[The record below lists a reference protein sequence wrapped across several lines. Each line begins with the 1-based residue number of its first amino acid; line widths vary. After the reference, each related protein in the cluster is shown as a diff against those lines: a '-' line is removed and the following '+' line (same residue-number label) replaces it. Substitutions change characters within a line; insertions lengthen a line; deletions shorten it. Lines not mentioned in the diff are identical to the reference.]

1 MEFLKK
7 SIHMDQIGCEEQ
19 TQITLEDDVNIADA
33 KPDVYQVV
41 TQQGHVELEEVRA
54 SDGHVHVK
62 GVLHFKVLYLA
73 DEETHHPACM
83 EGELAFEEQILM
95 GSVSGTDQVQAQA
108 ILEDLSVGMINSRKL
123 SVQALLQIRLFT
135 ERMKQ
140 LDVAVGLD
148 GTEQIEVKKKDLQA
162 LDFRAQD
169 VLVGIAASGR
179 TPYVLGAMDYARAL
193 GAPVIGLTCCPGSA
207 IDAAADIGI
216 APQPGPEVVTGSTRL
231 KSGTAQKMVLNMLS
245 TAVMVKL
252 GKVYSNLMVDV
263 CASNQK
269 LVARAVSI
277 VCCATGVS
285 PERARGVLDEAGFS
299 AKTAIV
305 MILCGVDAGE
315 AHALVQRVD
324 GQVSAAVLS
333 RPDGVQTDAFVRRL

>member
-162 LDFRAQD
+162 LDLIVAKKDILRVKKDLLLPGGDAGADRLQHR
-169 VLVGIAASGR
+169 ASGNR
-179 TPYVLGAMDYARAL
+179 SEGGRGRGRARDFAR
-193 GAPVIGLTCCPGSA
+193 PG
-207 IDAAADIGI
+207 
-216 APQPGPEVVTGSTRL
+216 TGS
-231 KSGTAQKMVLNMLS
+231 G
-245 TAVMVKL
+245 
-252 GKVYSNLMVDV
+252 YSDL
-263 CASNQK
+263 
-269 LVARAVSI
+269 
-277 VCCATGVS
+277 
-285 PERARGVLDEAGFS
+285 RGNESFD
-299 AKTAIV
+299 
-305 MILCGVDAGE
+305 D
-315 AHALVQRVD
+315 
-324 GQVSAAVLS
+324 
-333 RPDGVQTDAFVRRL
+333 

>member
-19 TQITLEDDVNIADA
+19 TQITLEDDINIADA

-140 LDVAVGLD
+140 LDVAVGLE
-148 GTEQIEVKKKDLQA
+148 GTEQIEVKQRSYKETHRKRKNCRNPICNHDCRNRCSHRKAAVYRQIREIQYFIS
-162 LDFRAQD
+162 DIYAQRHD
-169 VLVGIAASGR
+169 PVDHTLFECTDDQFHVR
-179 TPYVLGAMDYARAL
+179 TSCFFFL
-193 GAPVIGLTCCPGSA
+193 S
-207 IDAAADIGI
+207 
-216 APQPGPEVVTGSTRL
+216 VTVQYPHSY
-231 KSGTAQKMVLNMLS
+231 AQK
-245 TAVMVKL
+245 
-252 GKVYSNLMVDV
+252 
-263 CASNQK
+263 
-269 LVARAVSI
+269 SI
-277 VCCATGVS
+277 
-285 PERARGVLDEAGFS
+285 PNR
-299 AKTAIV
+299 
-305 MILCGVDAGE
+305 LC
-315 AHALVQRVD
+315 R
-324 GQVSAAVLS
+324 
-333 RPDGVQTDAFVRRL
+333 

>member
-1 MEFLKK
+1 MEPRLVRGV
-7 SIHMDQIGCEEQ
+7 IAGGPDALTNAAEGA
-19 TQITLEDDVNIADA
+19 ED
-33 KPDVYQVV
+33 
-41 TQQGHVELEEVRA
+41 HFE
-54 SDGHVHVK
+54 DG
-62 GVLHFKVLYLA
+62 A
-73 DEETHHPACM
+73 
-83 EGELAFEEQILM
+83 
-95 GSVSGTDQVQAQA
+95 
-108 ILEDLSVGMINSRKL
+108 
-123 SVQALLQIRLFT
+123 
-135 ERMKQ
+135 
-140 LDVAVGLD
+140 
-148 GTEQIEVKKKDLQA
+148 KDLQA

-315 AHALVQRVD
+315 AHALLQRVD